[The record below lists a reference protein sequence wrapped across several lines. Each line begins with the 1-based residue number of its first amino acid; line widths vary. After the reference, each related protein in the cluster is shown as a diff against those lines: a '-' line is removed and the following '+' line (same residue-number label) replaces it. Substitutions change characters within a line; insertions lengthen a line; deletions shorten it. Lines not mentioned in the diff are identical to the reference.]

1 VRPRGRPT
9 SHPLTSD
16 PAKFEPLDPKA
27 VKGMK
32 AIIQTNGPLPD
43 PNAANLREVM
53 GALEVF
59 AGGEPQARFAKL
71 AAVHSKG
78 KL

>member
-1 VRPRGRPT
+1 
-9 SHPLTSD
+9 
-16 PAKFEPLDPKA
+16 